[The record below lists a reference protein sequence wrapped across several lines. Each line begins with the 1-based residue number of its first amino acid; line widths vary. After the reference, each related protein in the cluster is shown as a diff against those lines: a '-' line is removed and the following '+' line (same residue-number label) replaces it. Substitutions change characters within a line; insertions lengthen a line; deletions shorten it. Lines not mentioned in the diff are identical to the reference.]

1 MGAARAWKGMLT
13 MYEAS
18 TRRLHDDLEQCD
30 NLEDLKKILS
40 ALQDEREA
48 WRAKINEILR
58 DSGYAER
65 QFAALCEVT
74 HAAVGKW
81 KNGARPNGRDDFIKI
96 GFAARYDLR
105 EMNRFLQR
113 YGKFPALYP
122 RSLEDSVY
130 IFTLNS
136 PTCPHEYR
144 YAQEILQGIRE
155 RMEQMLDAP
164 AKRMDTGG
172 LRSGLLRL
180 NAPADLRRFVE
191 ENAASYCEPYS
202 RLCDYIAFY
211 LERDQRPLSWFCFNA
226 SLTKCVSAIK
236 NRKWFPIRRKVIAL
250 GIHLDMTVDEINQML
265 TMAHMETLCPK
276 NPVES
281 AIMYAVT
288 DAELCGKIGAGILCD
303 EVREVMEQLQI
314 PDADR
319 FLNDIQ

>member
-1 MGAARAWKGMLT
+1 MHN
-13 MYEAS
+13 Y
-18 TRRLHDDLEQCD
+18 LEQCD
-30 NLEDLKKILS
+30 NLEDLQKILS
-40 ALQDEREA
+40 ALQNEREA
-48 WRAKINEILR
+48 WSAKIREILR
-58 DSGYAER
+58 NSAYSER

-96 GFAARYDLR
+96 GFAAHYDLD

-136 PTCPHEYR
+136 NVCPHEYR

-155 RMEQMLDAP
+155 RMEQM
-164 AKRMDTGG
+164 RETSVNSMDTGR
-172 LRSGLLRL
+172 LRSGLMSL
-180 NAPADLRRFVE
+180 NAPADLRRFME
-191 ENAASYCEPYS
+191 ENAASYREPYGN
-202 RLCDYIAFY
+202 LCDYISFY
-211 LERDQRPLSWFCFNA
+211 LEMNERPMSWFCLNA
-226 SLTKCVSAIK
+226 SLTKCVSAIR

-250 GIHLDMTVDEINQML
+250 GVHLDMTVDEMNRML

-281 AIMYAVT
+281 AIIYAVT
-288 DAELCGKIGAGILCD
+288 DAELNGKIGKGILCD
-303 EVREVMEQLQI
+303 EVRQVMNRLQI
-314 PDADR
+314 PDADK